1 MTPPD
6 PLERQIG
13 LAAGNLRFLA
23 TMLRE
28 YGYPDKA
35 DEADHAARICDDWA
49 WDYRKEKEAVTE

>member
-1 MTPPD
+1 MPD
-6 PLERQIG
+6 PLECQMG

-35 DEADHAARICDDWA
+35 DEADGAAEIADEWA
-49 WDYRKEKEAVTE
+49 REYRKDKEGESDE